1 MNQIPGQR
9 PAPQDPD
16 DETRLFASVDDER
29 TELISHEPNPTVI
42 PETATTPETP
52 TTAPEADPAPIP
64 EPQPAPIP
72 EPVEESP
79 AEEAPAEDTVDP
91 LSDTLHP
98 AMATSVPEGASQ
110 NQPMAEVKSGDVHA
124 GRYRLE
130 QQLAQR
136 GGTLTWR
143 AFDQKLSRS
152 VLVHILAPHDPRTPD
167 VLDAARKAA
176 FATDSRFLR
185 VLDAVVGEQPGEPSL
200 VVCEFA
206 PGESLEKLLRQGPL
220 SALEAAWVARELAD
234 AMQSMHSEGLFH
246 QRINPDTVIITSTGN
261 VKIVGFLIEAA
272 MYPDAEEGTLAWS
285 EREQADVMAIGKV
298 LYASLV
304 TRWPTARE
312 QAVDESGQPRRT
324 WGMAAAPMDARGWL
338 TPRQVRSGVSPAL
351 DIICDQI
358 LSDAPR
364 HNELPLRTANQVM
377 LALSKVLGT
386 ADGSADLERRMRY
399 PVVPSDGDAGGPLL
413 ETTGSLSAVGG
424 PDEQT
429 QAGQAHHQPS
439 GPFTAVPPPGRASSA
454 SSASDDG
461 FDAAS
466 PATPSVTRRPGATSA
481 TRPPTVRHSRPP
493 RRRWLIILVALLA
506 LVLLVSLIRVALHKD
521 GTGGVL
527 GGGGDEQQADTVQIS
542 AVNDFDPTGDGGNG
556 EENPSQVKLAFDGNP
571 ATAWQSLVYLGDPK
585 LGRLKPGVG
594 LVVDLGQ
601 RQKVSGVK
609 LTLKGSPTAVQLRV
623 PADTGSDSAPAT
635 SQKQWTT
642 VASQSA
648 AGTST
653 ELKPDQAVETR
664 YLLIYLT
671 SLPKV
676 SGNRYQ
682 AAIAEIEVNS

>member
-1 MNQIPGQR
+1 MHPD
-9 PAPQDPD
+9 APTQ
-16 DETRLFASVDDER
+16 LFTSVDDDGE
-29 TELISHEPNPTVI
+29 
-42 PETATTPETP
+42 
-52 TTAPEADPAPIP
+52 TTAMISRDDAQDPTPM
-64 EPQPAPIP
+64 
-72 EPVEESP
+72 
-79 AEEAPAEDTVDP
+79 AEPAEDPTTTTEPADAPDP
-91 LSDTLHP
+91 LEDTLSP
-98 AMATSVPEGASQ
+98 AMATGVPEGQSS
-110 NQPMAEVKSGDVHA
+110 NQPTAEVKAGDVHA

-152 VLVHILAPHDPRTPD
+152 VLVHILAQHDPRTTD

-185 VLDAVVGEQPGEPSL
+185 VLDAVVGDEPGEPSL

-206 PGESLEKLLRQGPL
+206 PGESLEKLLKQGPL

-272 MYPDAEEGTLAWS
+272 MYPDADENALAWS
-285 EREQADVMAIGKV
+285 EREQADVTAIGKV

-304 TRWPTARE
+304 TRWPGARD
-312 QAVDESGQPRRT
+312 QVLDETGQPRRT

-358 LSDAPR
+358 LSPAPR

-399 PVVPSDGDAGGPLL
+399 PVVPHDGDGDAAML
-413 ETTGSLSAVGG
+413 ETTGGLSAIGHT
-424 PDEQT
+424 DEGSAT
-429 QAGQAHHQPS
+429 
-439 GPFTAVPPPGRASSA
+439 GPFTAVPPPGRSA
-454 SSASDDG
+454 TSPSGDDG
-461 FDAAS
+461 FDAGS
-466 PATPSVTRRPGATSA
+466 PATPSAPSTTGASPARRRP
-481 TRPPTVRHSRPP
+481 PIRHSRPP
-493 RRRWLIILVALLA
+493 RRRWLAILVGLLA
-506 LVLLVSLIRVALHKD
+506 LVLLISLVRVAMRKD
-521 GTGGVL
+521 GGTGVL
-527 GGGGDEQQADTVQIS
+527 GGGEEGGKIQIS
-542 AVNDFDPTGDGGNG
+542 AVDDFDPTGDGGNG
-556 EENPSQVKLAFDGNP
+556 EENPNQVKAAWDGDP
-571 ATAWQSLVYLGDPK
+571 KTAWQSLVYLGDAK

-601 RQKVSGVK
+601 RQKVGSVK
-609 LTLKGSPTAVQLRV
+609 ITLQGKPTVVQLRV
-623 PADTGSDSAPAT
+623 PADTAADAAPTT

-642 VASQSA
+642 IANATASDASV
-648 AGTST
+648 
-653 ELKPDQAVETR
+653 ELKPEQAVETR
-664 YLLIYLT
+664 YLLVYLT

-676 SGNRYQ
+676 SGNKYR
-682 AAIAEIEVNS
+682 AGIAEIEVAQ